1 MLRHTLT
8 PHASS
13 HFNTKVYN
21 DFLDI
26 MKEFKSSNIDTPG
39 VISRVSELFEG
50 HTDLIV
56 GFNTFLPP
64 GYKIE
69 VPEHGMPGQIL
80 VTVTDGSTLD
90 AEGRPTG
97 TTYVCFVRLP
107 LLFGRLNSVRFS
119 FFFGPKEACHCVD
132 VEGAGLR

>member
-1 MLRHTLT
+1 MLVTQ
-8 PHASS
+8 
-13 HFNTKVYN
+13 VYN

-64 GYKIE
+64 GS
-69 VPEHGMPGQIL
+69 VPSPLPPSPPYPTYSPAPFVCTSAQYLSL
-80 VTVTDGSTLD
+80 VCTHLIS
-90 AEGRPTG
+90 
-97 TTYVCFVRLP
+97 
-107 LLFGRLNSVRFS
+107 
-119 FFFGPKEACHCVD
+119 
-132 VEGAGLR
+132 

>member
-1 MLRHTLT
+1 MAAVSDPPACAHFTLT
-8 PHASS
+8 PPPLILCPLTLTPAL
-13 HFNTKVYN
+13 TPARDTQVYN

-64 GYKIE
+64 G
-69 VPEHGMPGQIL
+69 
-80 VTVTDGSTLD
+80 
-90 AEGRPTG
+90 
-97 TTYVCFVRLP
+97 
-107 LLFGRLNSVRFS
+107 
-119 FFFGPKEACHCVD
+119 
-132 VEGAGLR
+132 